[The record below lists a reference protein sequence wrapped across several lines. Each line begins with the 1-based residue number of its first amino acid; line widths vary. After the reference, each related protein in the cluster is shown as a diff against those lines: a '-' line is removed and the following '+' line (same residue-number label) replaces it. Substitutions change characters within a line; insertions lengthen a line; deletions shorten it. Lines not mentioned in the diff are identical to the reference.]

1 MAKIRIHEIAKELG
15 YDSKEIIEKA
25 NELGLNIKTASN
37 AVEPEVAAGIYEYIQ
52 TKIIP
57 EAFKKNLKQDPVKK
71 AKAAPKE
78 EKKEEK
84 SPKEVETKAPAKV
97 VEEVKPEPKTP
108 EESKENIQESLA
120 SATLAKRRG
129 LVIVKKKKDEE
140 EAAKKE
146 EPKASTPSNEERLS
160 LKTMFSNADE
170 NLKKK

>member
-78 EKKEEK
+78 EKK
-84 SPKEVETKAPAKV
+84 
-97 VEEVKPEPKTP
+97 
-108 EESKENIQESLA
+108 
-120 SATLAKRRG
+120 RRK
-129 LVIVKKKKDEE
+129 I
-140 EAAKKE
+140 
-146 EPKASTPSNEERLS
+146 T
-160 LKTMFSNADE
+160 
-170 NLKKK
+170 